1 MVKDCKIAL
10 CVKLIIGVCFCTN
23 NFSSYP
29 LPLTYVVHRV
39 ERSFKVEVKGH

>member
-10 CVKLIIGVCFCTN
+10 CVKLLIGVCFCTN

-29 LPLTYVVHRV
+29 LPLTYVVHRL
-39 ERSFKVEVKGH
+39 RSHVR